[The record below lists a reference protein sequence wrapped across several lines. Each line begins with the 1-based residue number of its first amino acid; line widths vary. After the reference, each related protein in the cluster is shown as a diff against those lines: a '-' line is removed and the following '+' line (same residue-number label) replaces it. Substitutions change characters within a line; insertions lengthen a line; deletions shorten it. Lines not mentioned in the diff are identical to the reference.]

1 MAARANLSRSDNT
14 GPLYL
19 VIDQGGHASRASLF
33 NRQGELL
40 SLAAIPIEAQVNGAG
55 HVEYPAE
62 RLLQSIQQAIHEA
75 VTSPNIKLTDIV
87 AAGMAT
93 QRANVAC
100 WDRITGAPLAPLIS
114 WQDRRAADWIE
125 KFRGD
130 QSQIHQ
136 ATGLFLSPH
145 YGVGKL
151 QWCIEKLPAVAAAAQ
166 QQRLCW
172 GPMSSYLLHQLLD
185 QKPYLVDHVN
195 ASRTL
200 LWNIRTL
207 AWDPALIALFSLPD
221 IPLPQPVPNRYAY
234 GSLTISGHSI
244 PMMMVTGD
252 QSASLFAWQELRD
265 EALYIN
271 IGTGAFIQRVIRSG
285 CEIRATLLTSLLLQQ
300 HGRAHYALEGTVNG
314 AGSALS
320 WIEQQLQP
328 ENLFQQLPLWLKSND
343 CPLLFINGIS
353 GLGSPYWQADVD
365 SQFIGEGDEQ
375 QKVVAVIESIAFLL
389 QVNIEQLQ
397 LHQPA
402 ASKILMSGGLAQLD
416 GLCQR
421 IADLSGLS
429 ILRMAEC
436 EATARGVAWLLARPA
451 AESPA
456 SPEVRWRSDTM
467 PPITPDR
474 NPALIKRY
482 QRWKIAMEEAIK
494 T

>member
-1 MAARANLSRSDNT
+1 MAARANLNRSDNN
-14 GPLYL
+14 GALYL

-125 KFRGD
+125 KFRGA

-207 AWDPALIALFSLPD
+207 TWDPALIALFSLPD
-221 IPLPQPVPNRYAY
+221 IPLPQPVPNHCAY

-244 PMMMVTGD
+244 PMMTVIGD
-252 QSASLFAWQELRD
+252 QSASLFAWQQLRN

-271 IGTGAFIQRVIRSG
+271 IGTGAFIQRVISSG
-285 CEIRATLLTSLLLQQ
+285 CEIRPTLLTSLLLQQ
-300 HGRAHYALEGTVNG
+300 YGAAHYALEGTVNG

-328 ENLFQQLPLWLKSND
+328 ENLFQQLPLWLKNND

-353 GLGSPYWQADVD
+353 GVGSPYWQADID
-365 SQFIGEGDEQ
+365 SQFIGKGDEQ

-402 ASKILMSGGLAQLD
+402 ASEILMSGGLAQLD

-436 EATARGVAWLLARPA
+436 EATARGVAWLLAQSAP
-451 AESPA
+451 ESPA
-456 SPEVRWRSDTM
+456 LPEVSWRSDTM
-467 PPITPDR
+467 TPITPDH

-482 QRWKIAMEEAIK
+482 QRWKIAMEQAIK